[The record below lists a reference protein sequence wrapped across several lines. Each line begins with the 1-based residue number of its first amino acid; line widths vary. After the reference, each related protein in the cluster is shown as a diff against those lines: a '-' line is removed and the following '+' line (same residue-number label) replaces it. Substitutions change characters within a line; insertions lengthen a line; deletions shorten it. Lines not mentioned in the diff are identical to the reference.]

1 MKFDELRVEYM
12 SMHFKK
18 GALCISPNNHK
29 LKLNNT
35 SRMNK
40 CWTVS
45 LDLRGE
51 EVVVSLQWVILDPL
65 LSQPF
70 YNSNNLSELIASLD
84 SREIYDLF
92 RY

>member
-12 SMHFKK
+12 SMHFKQ

-35 SRMNK
+35 LRMNK
-40 CWTVS
+40 CWTVN
-45 LDLRGE
+45 LDPRGE
-51 EVVVSLQWVILDPL
+51 EAVVSLQWAILDPV

-70 YNSNNLSELIASLD
+70 YNSTNLSELVASLN